1 MKKIFLMMA
10 AVVAFAAVS
19 CESDNLNP
27 DSDKQFV
34 KELTVNI
41 VNESS
46 KVAVR
51 EDSSGIFF
59 EWEDGDKIYA
69 YLYEVDATD
78 RVDEFTYDAENDKFV
93 AEGAGL
99 QVGKTYY
106 VVRGSVSTV
115 FNFNEGNISAN
126 FSLNSGHSLSDLPMM
141 SEPFEAT
148 ASGAIADLH
157 HLVSIISV
165 PVVGMGKTIYRPRLN
180 VANSTGDNVIRGLFN
195 VEFDGGDIKYTRP
208 VSGGDLV
215 FTEAVGYSSWYASKE
230 LHPSIPA
237 YFQFV
242 VLPGEYSNIEFQA
255 VLDTGTEEVVKGGE
269 LSDKVVYPG
278 AYYYLSSP
286 IVTPDP
292 WN

>member
-27 DSDKQFV
+27 DPDKKFV

-59 EWEDGDKIYA
+59 EWEDGDEIYA
-69 YLYEVDATD
+69 YLYEVDAKD
-78 RVDEFTYDAENDKFV
+78 RVDVFTYDAETDKFV
-93 AEGAGL
+93 AAGAGL
-99 QVGKTYY
+99 EVGKTYY

-141 SEPFEAT
+141 SQPFEAT

-195 VEFDGGDIKYTRP
+195 VAFDGGGIKHTP
-208 VSGGDLV
+208 WASGGELV
-215 FTEAVGYSSWYASKE
+215 FTEAVGYSSWSASKE

-237 YFQFV
+237 FFEFV
-242 VLPGEYSNIEFQA
+242 VLPGEYDNIEFQA
-255 VLDTGTEEVVKGGE
+255 ILDTASEEVVKGGE
-269 LSDKVVYPG
+269 LSDKVIYPG

>member
-1 MKKIFLMMA
+1 MMA

-27 DSDKQFV
+27 DTDKKFV

-41 VNESS
+41 VNEGS
-46 KVAVR
+46 KVTST

-59 EWEDGDKIYA
+59 EWEDGDEIYA
-69 YLYEVDATD
+69 YLYEVNAKD
-78 RVDEFTYDAENDKFV
+78 RVDVFTYDAETDKFV
-93 AEGAGL
+93 ATGAGL
-99 QVGKTYY
+99 EVGKTYY

-126 FSLNSGHSLSDLPMM
+126 FSLNSGHSLRDLPMM

-165 PVVGMGKTIYRPRLN
+165 PVVGMNKTIYRPRLN

-195 VEFDGGDIKYTRP
+195 VAFDGGGIKHTP
-208 VSGGDLV
+208 WASGGELV
-215 FTEAVGYSSWYASKE
+215 FTEAVGFSSWSASKE

-237 YFQFV
+237 FFQFV
-242 VLPGEYSNIEFQA
+242 VLPGEYNHIEFQA
-255 VLDTGTEEVVKGGE
+255 VLNTATEEVVKGGE
-269 LSDKVVYPG
+269 LTDKVIYPG
-278 AYYYLSSP
+278 KYYYLPSSL
-286 IVTPDP
+286 V
-292 WN
+292 WNN